1 MPQVVFEN
9 VKLAFTQ
16 NMLHKSDFGSYD
28 YSFIIDKDTFCNKVR
43 SALNVQK
50 TQVWSAN
57 KNTDEFI
64 LAKCN
69 AKSKSLV
76 NHDATKELMS
86 DNDVLVQ
93 VKSKEAPIENTKKV
107 QLGRGT
113 TADILVDV
121 FEFEYGKKQFICLR
135 SHSERGCT
143 VKVNTLNE
151 FSNGPKYFDYDEDS
165 DSGINKAAMS
175 DIIVEENIF

>member
-16 NMLHKSDFGSYD
+16 NMLRKSDFGSYN
-28 YSFIIDKDTFCNKVR
+28 YSFIIDKDAFCNKVR

-50 TQVWSAN
+50 TQVWPAN

-76 NHDATKELMS
+76 NHDATKEIMS
-86 DNDVLVQ
+86 DNDILVQ

-113 TADILVDV
+113 TADVLVDI
-121 FEFEYGKKQFICLR
+121 FEFEYGKKQFICVR

-151 FSNGPKYFDYDEDS
+151 FSNGPKYFEYDEDS

-175 DIIVEENIF
+175 DIIVEENMF